1 MFVGVKVLLIFV
13 GISSQMS
20 GAKIRISER
29 GDFMSGT
36 TDRYQNDHFAARLN
50 ALL

>member
-1 MFVGVKVLLIFV
+1 MKIFSICKVLLIFV
-13 GISSQMS
+13 AISSQMS

-36 TDRYQNDHFAARLN
+36 SDRYKMIILLLN
-50 ALL
+50 